1 MAFDIFRNILHYG
14 CHFLVPV
21 LFARL
26 FWRQHWKA
34 AAMIMIATMVMDAD
48 HLLADPIFDPDRCSV
63 GFHPLHT
70 VWAAIVYLILLL
82 IPSWKVRAVAVGC
95 LFHLFTDGMDCYM
108 GSLKQGTEYAAVQVL
123 KKPPGAGFCAA
134 EIIRTDF
141 SVPGPRLP
149 RPVN

>member
-48 HLLADPIFDPDRCSV
+48 HLLADPVFDPFSSAAYCV
-63 GFHPLHT
+63 GGDCVSYSAADPVMESTGSGSRLPVPFVYRRDGLLHGQSE
-70 VWAAIVYLILLL
+70 AGHRIC
-82 IPSWKVRAVAVGC
+82 G
-95 LFHLFTDGMDCYM
+95 
-108 GSLKQGTEYAAVQVL
+108 GSGI
-123 KKPPGAGFCAA
+123 KKPAGGGFLC
-134 EIIRTDF
+134 
-141 SVPGPRLP
+141 G
-149 RPVN
+149 